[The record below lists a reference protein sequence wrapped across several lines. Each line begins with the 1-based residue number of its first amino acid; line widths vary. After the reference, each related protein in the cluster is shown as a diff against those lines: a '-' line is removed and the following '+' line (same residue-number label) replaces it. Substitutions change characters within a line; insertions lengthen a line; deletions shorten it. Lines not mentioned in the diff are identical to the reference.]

1 MTMDRNAAFAV
12 IQRELE
18 EFNTDVGKACAEQA
32 QAKET
37 IDSVEYE
44 MEQLRK
50 LIAENALSPSG
61 EKRYAQLLSDVE
73 ILGENVGS
81 GLLRRL
87 LGRAA

>member
-1 MTMDRNAAFAV
+1 MGLDTDTAFAV

-18 EFNTDVGKACAEQA
+18 EFSADVGKACAEQE

-44 MEQLRK
+44 MDQLRK
-50 LIAENALSPSG
+50 LIAENALPCAD
-61 EKRYAQLLSDVE
+61 EKRFAVTLSDVE
-73 ILGENVGS
+73 VLGENVGG
-81 GLLRRL
+81 GLLWRL